1 MALNNS
7 TEIKELKKFDVDLE
21 FGKHWEEHI
30 DDLFSGA
37 KTCEIKTERDQWATT
52 GNICIEHES
61 WGKPSGINATTSD
74 IWVQNLVKDGELVCS
89 IMFNTDTL
97 RELIKELPQRFVMGG
112 DNKASKLQLVNIQK
126 LMEIVKNGRTKQ
138 QD

>member
-1 MALNNS
+1 MALNSS

-30 DDLFSGA
+30 DDLFKGV
-37 KTCEIKTERDQWATT
+37 KTCEVKTERDKWAST

-74 IWVQNLVKDGELVCS
+74 IWVQNLVKGDQVVAS
-89 IMFNTDTL
+89 ILIPTEVL
-97 RELIKELPQRFVMGG
+97 RGLCEAVPQRFVMGG
-112 DNKASKLQLVNIQK
+112 DNNASKLQLVKLKDLLAAIQ
-126 LMEIVKNGRTKQ
+126 EY
-138 QD
+138 